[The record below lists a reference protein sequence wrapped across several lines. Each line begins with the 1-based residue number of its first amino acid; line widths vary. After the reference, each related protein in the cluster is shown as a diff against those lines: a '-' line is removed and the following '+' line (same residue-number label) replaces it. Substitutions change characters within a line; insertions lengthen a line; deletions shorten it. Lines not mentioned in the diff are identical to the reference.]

1 MPVSDLQIL
10 DLANEMLR
18 GKTEAHW
25 RTSASSAYFAVF
37 HCANRLGDAVMPG
50 RKLKT
55 AEHKKLTERLRR
67 SGPLGSALAYQIG
80 KLKYQRVRADYRLGE
95 TFTKVEAENQLRLAR
110 DVMSATAR
118 LMADFP
124 TLVEAS

>member
-1 MPVSDLQIL
+1 MSVSDLEIIE
-10 DLANEMLR
+10 LANEMLR

-50 RKLKT
+50 RKLKM
-55 AEHKKLTERLRR
+55 AEHKKLTERLRQ
-67 SGPLGSALAYQIG
+67 SGPRGTALAYEIG
-80 KLKYQRVRADYRLGE
+80 KLKHQRVRADYRLGE
-95 TFTKVEAENQLRLAR
+95 TFTKVEAENQVRLAR
-110 DVMSATAR
+110 DVMSATAH

-124 TLVEAS
+124 RVVEVR